1 MKRRTETKKRSG
13 VRKKMVKV
21 NKGGKVCDRKGIMA
35 GKSYAGV

>member
-1 MKRRTETKKRSG
+1 MKRRTETKKTVWSE
-13 VRKKMVKV
+13 KKMVKV